1 MILIASAAISASIL
15 LIVVQQNLSL
25 GGGELEEESWRRGVG
40 GGELEGGSWRRGV
53 GRGGG
58 DVLCS
63 EMRELSLGMRIK
75 LPFDPFF
82 YCTFNN
88 CSTCGYRY
96 SSSCMD

>member
-53 GRGGG
+53 GGGG
-58 DVLCS
+58 
-63 EMRELSLGMRIK
+63 EM
-75 LPFDPFF
+75 
-82 YCTFNN
+82 
-88 CSTCGYRY
+88 
-96 SSSCMD
+96 SCVQT